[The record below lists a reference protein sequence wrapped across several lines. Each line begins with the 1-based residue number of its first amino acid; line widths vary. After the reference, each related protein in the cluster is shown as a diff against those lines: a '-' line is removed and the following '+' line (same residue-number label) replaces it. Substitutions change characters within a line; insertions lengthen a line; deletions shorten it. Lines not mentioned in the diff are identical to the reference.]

1 MEPKGVERE
10 QGVNMFKIHGIKFSK
25 NLVKILIK
33 ICNLDN
39 LIFVSPPPTTGAGA
53 VPDCCLPVDPVTLV
67 WPQEER
73 MCLVLQ

>member
-1 MEPKGVERE
+1 MAPHSGMDSTDWNLWVMGRQQEKRLEPKGVERE

-39 LIFVSPPPTTGAGA
+39 LIFVSPPPHNWGRGC
-53 VPDCCLPVDPVTLV
+53 P
-67 WPQEER
+67 
-73 MCLVLQ
+73 